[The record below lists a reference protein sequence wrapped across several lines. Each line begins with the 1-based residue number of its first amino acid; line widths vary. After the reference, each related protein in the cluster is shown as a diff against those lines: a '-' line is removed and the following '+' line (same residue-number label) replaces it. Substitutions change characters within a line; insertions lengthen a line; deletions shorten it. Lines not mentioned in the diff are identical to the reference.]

1 MVLGFYLFLFLFSYS
16 IKIEKRINFLVIH
29 YISSNTYLL
38 YDKESKVFELIY
50 IFGFLVDFELTIL
63 PFDDFLTC

>member
-1 MVLGFYLFLFLFSYS
+1 MVLGFYLFLFLFSDS

-29 YISSNTYLL
+29 YISSHTYLL

-50 IFGFLVDFELTIL
+50 IFGFFSRL
-63 PFDDFLTC
+63 